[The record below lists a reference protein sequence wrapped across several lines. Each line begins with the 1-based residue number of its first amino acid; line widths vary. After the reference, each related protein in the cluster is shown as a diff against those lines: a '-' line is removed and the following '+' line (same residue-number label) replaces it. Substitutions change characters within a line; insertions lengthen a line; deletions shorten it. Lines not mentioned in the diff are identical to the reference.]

1 MDSEKPKTP
10 QEELEELL
18 RQAGGQTAFSNKP
31 QSTVGT
37 PRVGGTPMVDIASRV
52 KWPTIDRKWILVG
65 SLALVLLFGTIFFL
79 AGLVQQGRSGVLVQT
94 DQPDIMISI
103 GDKEFEGIE
112 DGDKIAL
119 APGEY
124 RLRAQKTGYLD
135 YATELTVDRDRY
147 TSVVLNWL
155 TIPELKPI
163 TGVVRDLRLNSD
175 GKEISY
181 FDSDNRVFQTRVL
194 EEERLA
200 DLFRGKFDRP
210 VNIVWSPTNQAA
222 MVQLRGVATLP
233 NMEDNRKA
241 RGRYLPLGES
251 PEQAPTLSNGIYT
264 WFFNDA
270 LKTSAGWQPV
280 LLTENVRQVAFSA
293 DGSEIIYIYEGA
305 DGEYSLVRSQPE
317 GLEWERVIT
326 DMPRFGN
333 PQLSWGPDNRYLFI
347 EDQGKIYVADL
358 FARTVEQVLADWVV
372 GSDIAVSP
380 MGGELAYIGMENG
393 VSELKLYD
401 LLERSIKSVMR
412 LDDGVRRL
420 LWSGFGEVLVA
431 LPDQAF
437 GKIDISTGVMSL
449 VPFSGA
455 QIGGDILDLH
465 YSSLGR
471 TLVIESEEG
480 AYFMKM

>member
-18 RQAGGQTAFSNKP
+18 RQAGGQTGFGVKP
-31 QSTVGT
+31 KSVQSSPTGVG
-37 PRVGGTPMVDIASRV
+37 RSMVDVVSRV
-52 KWPTIDRKWILVG
+52 KIPSIDRKWVLVG
-65 SLALVLLFGTIFFL
+65 SLGVVLLLGTIFFL
-79 AGLVQQGRSGVLVQT
+79 VGLVQQGKSGVLIQT
-94 DQPDIMISI
+94 DQPDIVVTI
-103 GDKEFEGIE
+103 DDRDFEGVG
-112 DGDKIAL
+112 DGEKIAL

-124 RLRAQKTGYLD
+124 TLRAQKTGYLD
-135 YATELTVDRDRY
+135 YATDLTVDRDRY
-147 TSVVLNWL
+147 TSVVIGWL

-181 FDSDNRVFQTRVL
+181 FDTENRLFQTRVL
-194 EEERLA
+194 EEERMA

-210 VNIVWSPTNQAA
+210 VNIIWSPTNQAA

-233 NMEDNRKA
+233 NMLDNRKVA
-241 RGRYLPLGES
+241 GRYLPLGES
-251 PEQAPTLSNGIYT
+251 PQQAPTASNGIYT

-270 LKTSAGWQPV
+270 LKTSAGWQPI
-280 LLTENVRQVAFSA
+280 LLTENIRQLAFSD

-305 DGEYSLVRSQPE
+305 DGEYSLVRSRPE

-333 PQLSWGPDNRYLFI
+333 PKLNWGPDSRYLFI
-347 EDQGKIYVADL
+347 EDQGKIYSVDL
-358 FARTVEQVLADWVV
+358 FARTVEQVLTDWVV
-372 GSDIAVSP
+372 GSDIAFSP
-380 MGGELAYIGMENG
+380 MGGELVYIGSENDN
-393 VSELKLYD
+393 VELKLYD
-401 LLERSIKSVMR
+401 LLERTVKTVVR

-420 LWSGFGEVLVA
+420 VWSGFGEVIVA

-437 GKIDISTGVMSL
+437 GRVEMSTGLMSL

-455 QIGGDILDLH
+455 QIGGEILDLH

-471 TLVIESEEG
+471 MLVIESEEG

>member
-18 RQAGGQTAFSNKP
+18 RQAGGQAAFANKTKTTAGAPK
-31 QSTVGT
+31 T
-37 PRVGGTPMVDIASRV
+37 GGGPIAEVVSRF
-52 KWPTIDRKWILVG
+52 KLPTIDRKWILVG

-79 AGLVQQGRSGVLVQT
+79 AGLVQQGRSGVLIQT
-94 DQPDIMISI
+94 DQSDLKVTID
-103 GDKEFEGIE
+103 DKEFEGIE

-124 RLRAQKTGYLD
+124 TLRAQKTGFLD
-135 YATELTVDRDRY
+135 FATDLTVDRDRY

-233 NMEDNRKA
+233 NMADNRKA

-251 PEQAPTLSNGIYT
+251 PEQAPALSNGIYT

-293 DGSEIIYIYEGA
+293 DGSEIIYLYEGA

-333 PQLSWGPDNRYLFI
+333 PRLGWGPDNRYLFI

-358 FARTVEQVLADWVV
+358 FGRTVEQALGDWVV
-372 GSDIAVSP
+372 GSDIAFSP

-393 VSELKLYD
+393 VPELKLYD
-401 LLERSIKSVMR
+401 LLERNTKSVMR
-412 LDDGVRRL
+412 IDDGVRRL

-437 GKIDISTGVMSL
+437 GKIDVSTGVMSF